1 MFIEMELNFP
11 KIIVQVVLQES
22 GEHVLITAGEV
33 HLQRCLRDLTENY
46 AKIKINASQPIV
58 PFRETILAPLESE
71 TIGRIQITTPGKRF
85 SMQLRAV
92 SLPEK
97 VTTHLENNIDI
108 IKNMRQARCGSES
121 FELMMAELHIE
132 DLLSLQMRKK
142 VAKLYD
148 QLDEAFQAANWGDAV
163 NKILSFG
170 PRRCGPNLLFNQSS
184 IARPSPWNNSLP
196 ETAIE
201 RSMLECLS
209 SVINGFINISLD

>member
-1 MFIEMELNFP
+1 M
-11 KIIVQVVLQES
+11 LQES

-121 FELMMAELHIE
+121 LELMMAELHIE

-148 QLDEAFQAANWGDAV
+148 QLDEAFQAANWG
-163 NKILSFG
+163 
-170 PRRCGPNLLFNQSS
+170 
-184 IARPSPWNNSLP
+184 
-196 ETAIE
+196 
-201 RSMLECLS
+201 ML
-209 SVINGFINISLD
+209 